1 MQLYLHDCPL
11 ALCPVL
17 EEKKT
22 KKKTE
27 VRIRGKLGRTEG
39 TSFIFEA
46 AQRRALTELEEAAE
60 EQQQQRQVGGSGVHA
75 EWWCFTAVRLKYKG
89 MRRPEEQS
97 DGRGRDAG
105 SERWSVQRRNSWCCW
120 WRGGVVVLSNQ
131 LVVLLARQ
139 EMSVTSSGINQRLRF

>member
-1 MQLYLHDCPL
+1 M
-11 ALCPVL
+11 L

-75 EWWCFTAVRLKYKG
+75 E
-89 MRRPEEQS
+89 
-97 DGRGRDAG
+97 
-105 SERWSVQRRNSWCCW
+105 
-120 WRGGVVVLSNQ
+120 
-131 LVVLLARQ
+131 
-139 EMSVTSSGINQRLRF
+139 